1 MKYLNE
7 VVCKDNLE
15 LLKELPSE
23 SVDLVYI
30 DPPFFTQRNFRNKEG
45 VGFDDKW
52 DCKYHY
58 IQWMQERVIEIE
70 RILKNTGSIF
80 LHCDWRTSHHMRFML
95 DEVFGESNFK
105 NEIVWRRSFGTG
117 TAPSKFLQNH
127 DSLFLYSKT
136 NKRFTFNKQFKKF
149 KDQTLKM
156 FHYDDNDGR
165 GPYRTTPLR
174 SYSDES
180 IENFKKKN
188 MIKISKNGNQRLKI
202 YLKDHPG
209 QKVDTVWEDINGM
222 GHVSKKERKGY
233 PTQKPE
239 ALLERIIKACSNE
252 GDIVADFFCG
262 SGTTLAVAK
271 KLGRKYIGCDSNP
284 DAVRITKDRLK
295 GID

>member
-30 DPPFFTQRNFRNKEG
+30 DPPFFTQRNFKNKEG
-45 VGFDDKW
+45 VGFEDKW

-70 RILKNTGSIF
+70 RILKDTGSIF

-95 DEVFGESNFK
+95 EEVFGEKNFV
-105 NEIVWRRSFGTG
+105 NEVIWHYTGGGRSKKYF
-117 TAPSKFLQNH
+117 SRKH
-127 DSLFLYSKT
+127 DSLFWYSKIKGNQTFNIDAIRVPYSKT
-136 NKRFTFNKQFKKF
+136 SSFANSEGVRSKAGK
-149 KDQTLKM
+149 L
-156 FHYDDNDGR
+156 
-165 GPYRTTPLR
+165 YRPNPLGTPVD
-174 SYSDES
+174 SVWG
-180 IENFKKKN
+180 IPFINN
-188 MIKISKNGNQRLKI
+188 MA
-202 YLKDHPG
+202 
-209 QKVDTVWEDINGM
+209 
-222 GHVSKKERKGY
+222 KERLGY

-252 GDIVADFFCG
+252 GDIIADFFCG

-271 KLGRKYIGCDSNP
+271 KLGRNYIGCDSNP
-284 DAVRITKDRLK
+284 GAVRITKERLY
-295 GID
+295 GIATG